1 MLSLDFNDKELF
13 GNDAGEDETPSV
25 LESYFIDLDDFAE
38 FYSQTQN
45 LCVVSARK
53 GMGKSALLNK
63 FAYTLE
69 KCEHE
74 CTAIVIRTTGN
85 ALLGLGD
92 FHDKDPAYLENYW
105 KQIICKKINIEIGK
119 NIGFALSNDKISMV
133 EAAELEGIK
142 NRNIVGSLLSRI
154 KGKIPTLDLEVQN
167 TFPEN
172 WQSHLNQYQDRHN
185 DSTVWLLVD
194 DIDAKYVDNNE
205 YQNRIGSFFTA
216 IRGLANEVKNLKIR
230 STVRTDVWN
239 NLRHLEDLDKWEQY
253 IIEINWTK
261 RQLRDMLSKRIRI
274 LRAKETHFSR

>member
-1 MLSLDFNDKELF
+1 MLDIDLSDKELF

-25 LESYFIDLDDFAE
+25 LESYFIDLDEFSE
-38 FYSQTQN
+38 FYSQAQN

-63 FAYTLE
+63 FAYILE
-69 KCEHE
+69 KCEKN

-92 FHDKDPAYLENYW
+92 FQGKDQAYLENYW

-119 NIGFALSNDKISMV
+119 NIGFALSNDAISMV

-142 NRNIVGSLLSRI
+142 SRNIAGALLSRI
-154 KGKIPTLDLEVQN
+154 NGKIPALGVEIKSQ
-167 TFPEN
+167 FPDN
-172 WQSHLNQYQDRHN
+172 WQAQLHEYQTKHEN
-185 DSTVWLLVD
+185 STIWLLVD
-194 DIDAKYVDNNE
+194 DIDAKYVDNDE

-216 IRGLANEVKNLKIR
+216 IRGIANEVNNLKIR

-253 IIEINWTK
+253 II
-261 RQLRDMLSKRIRI
+261 
-274 LRAKETHFSR
+274 